1 MARSRSRTPRGVVP
15 SFDGWRAWERPR
27 RRAWV
32 MVSGSCPAVRASAS
46 AWSGRWRRRP
56 GPASSRLRCH
66 TRWATSNPPPR
77 AECVDL
83 GSGPAREKPG
93 TGVDPSVVT
102 TRRRSSGEGL
112 PRSGLHPDRTARLD
126 KAGTPTSP
134 AWPARRE
141 WDHPRTS
148 SGTARTVEA
157 VVQHHRAP
165 AGSGTRPVRASCL
178 SIAEPEANADDDHEP
193 RSPC

>member
-1 MARSRSRTPRGVVP
+1 MARSRSRMPRRVVP

-27 RRAWV
+27 PKAWLI
-32 MVSGSCPAVRASAS
+32 VSGSCPAVRTSAS
-46 AWSGRWRRRP
+46 AWSGRWRRP
-56 GPASSRLRCH
+56 GPASSRQCCQTRC
-66 TRWATSNPPPR
+66 ATSNPPLW

-83 GSGPAREKPG
+83 GSEPAREQPG

-102 TRRRSSGEGL
+102 TRGLSSGEGS
-112 PRSGLHPDRTARLD
+112 PRSGLHPDRTVRLD

-134 AWPARRE
+134 ALPARRE

-157 VVQHHRAP
+157 VVQHGRAP
-165 AGSGTRPVRASCL
+165 AGSGTRPVRASRL
-178 SIAEPEANADDDHEP
+178 PIAEPEANADDDREP
-193 RSPC
+193 GSPW